1 MTAAEA
7 VWAASLVTAVV
18 ALPVGAIRML
28 AYRSG
33 GVDHTRG
40 MYGVALLA
48 LGLGAVALVVLV
60 GMTLWCGT
68 SCTPG

>member
-1 MTAAEA
+1 MTAEA
-7 VWAASLVTAVV
+7 VWTGALVVAVV
-18 ALPVGAIRML
+18 LIPVGAFRML
-28 AYRSG
+28 AYRS

-48 LGLGAVALVVLV
+48 LGLGAVALAVLV
-60 GMTLWCGT
+60 TMTLWCGT